1 VSLSDG
7 VRAELAAIDPKR
19 PCCRLAELSALV
31 RVAGTL
37 HLRGGGAIALHVD
50 VASAAVARRAF
61 ALLRGFGVAAEL
73 RTYRRRAFGR
83 ESRYELHLGEDPRA
97 VQVLNEAGVIDATLA
112 PLEEPPRRVVARSCC
127 RAAYLR
133 GALLVAGTVS
143 GPRAPQLEMRAA
155 TRAGADL
162 LAALAAAEGIRLG
175 VAERAGH
182 AAAYAKGRDAI
193 AELLGV
199 VGAHET
205 ALLLEEDAVV
215 GATRAHANRLANA
228 DHANLVRSSR
238 AARAELSAIRTL
250 SRRGG
255 LDQLEP
261 RLREA
266 AELRLRYPS
275 LSLAELASRCSPPAT
290 KAAVHR
296 RLKRIERL
304 AAE

>member
-1 VSLSDG
+1 VSLSER

-37 HLRGGGAIALHVD
+37 HLRGGGSIALHVD
-50 VASAAVARRAF
+50 VASPAVARRVF
-61 ALLRGFGVAAEL
+61 ALLRGFGVVAEL

-83 ESRYELHLGEDPRA
+83 ESRFELHLGEDPRA
-97 VQVLNEAGVIDATLA
+97 VQVLNEAGILDATLA

-162 LAALAAAEGIRLG
+162 YAALAAEEGIRLG
-175 VAERAGH
+175 VAERTGH
-182 AAAYAKGRDAI
+182 AAAYLKGRDSI
-193 AELLGV
+193 AELLGM

-205 ALLLEEDAVV
+205 ALVLEEGAVV

-275 LSLAELASRCSPPAT
+275 LSLAELATRCSPPAT

-304 AAE
+304 ASE